1 MAGGFGQ
8 MRSSDRDRDSA
19 QAILQSAYA
28 DGRLSREEFD
38 DRSGRVMASQTYAEL
53 QSLTAD
59 LPGRLPFLPPPPPAM
74 MPMPQAP
81 PVGQFGYMPIQQP
94 RTNSLAVGSLICGI
108 GQIFVWT
115 PASIAAVIMGH
126 IARRQI
132 KQSGETGD
140 GMAVAGLVLGW
151 IGIALTVLFVLILV
165 LAVAATS
172 HSTGTSIHV
181 DPGP

>member
-28 DGRLSREEFD
+28 DGRLTREEFD
-38 DRSGRVMASQTYAEL
+38 DRCSRVMASQTYDEL
-53 QSLTAD
+53 RTLTAD
-59 LPGRLPFLPPPPPAM
+59 LPGRLPFMQPPPVP
-74 MPMPQAP
+74 MPMAP
-81 PVGQFGYMPIQQP
+81 YGYMPVAQP
-94 RTNSLAVGSLICGI
+94 QRTNSLAVGSLICGI

-132 KQSGETGD
+132 KQNGESGD

-151 IGIALTVLFVLILV
+151 IGIALTLLFVFIIIV
-165 LAVAATS
+165 AVAATS
-172 HSTGTSIHV
+172 HTGTTIQV
-181 DPGP
+181 KPGP

>member
-19 QAILQSAYA
+19 QAILQTAYA
-28 DGRLSREEFD
+28 DGRLTREEFD
-38 DRSGRVMASQTYAEL
+38 DRCSRVMASQTYDEL
-53 QSLTAD
+53 RALTAD
-59 LPGRLPFLPPPPPAM
+59 LPGRLPFMQPPPVP
-74 MPMPQAP
+74 MPMPPMAP
-81 PVGQFGYMPIQQP
+81 YGYMPLAHPQ

-126 IARRQI
+126 AARRQI
-132 KQSGETGD
+132 RQNGESGD

-151 IGIALTVLFVLILV
+151 IGIALTLLFLLIIIV
-165 LAVAATS
+165 AVAATS
-172 HSTGTSIHV
+172 HTGGQVVSPT
-181 DPGP
+181 P

>member
-1 MAGGFGQ
+1 MLMAGGFGQ

-38 DRSGRVMASQTYAEL
+38 DRCSRVMNSQTYDEL
-53 QSLTAD
+53 RALTAD
-59 LPGRLPFLPPPPPAM
+59 LPGRLPFMPPVP
-74 MPMPQAP
+74 MPMPPPMAP
-81 PVGQFGYMPIQQP
+81 YGYMPVAHPQ

-115 PASIAAVIMGH
+115 PASIAAVVMGH

-132 KQSGETGD
+132 KQTGESGD

-151 IGIALTVLFVLILV
+151 IGIALTLLFVFIIIV
-165 LAVAATS
+165 AVAA
-172 HSTGTSIHV
+172 GTHGSAISAH
-181 DPGP
+181 PGG

>member
-1 MAGGFGQ
+1 MLMAGGFGQ

-28 DGRLSREEFD
+28 DGRLTKEEFD
-38 DRSGRVMASQTYAEL
+38 DRCSRVMSSQTYDEL
-53 QSLTAD
+53 RTLTAD
-59 LPGRLPFLPPPPPAM
+59 LPGRLPFAPPPVP
-74 MPMPQAP
+74 MPMPPPMAP
-81 PVGQFGYMPIQQP
+81 YGYMPVAQP
-94 RTNSLAVGSLICGI
+94 QRTNSLAVGSLICGI

-132 KQSGETGD
+132 KQNGETGD

-151 IGIALTVLFVLILV
+151 IGIALSLLFLFIIIV
-165 LAVAATS
+165 AVAAGT
-172 HSTGTSIHV
+172 HAGTSIKV
-181 DPGP
+181 GPGP

>member
-1 MAGGFGQ
+1 MLMAGGFGQ

-28 DGRLSREEFD
+28 DGRLTREEFD
-38 DRSGRVMASQTYAEL
+38 DRCSRVMASQTYDDLRA
-53 QSLTAD
+53 LTAD
-59 LPGRLPFLPPPPPAM
+59 LPGRLPFMQPPPVP
-74 MPMPQAP
+74 MPMAP
-81 PVGQFGYMPIQQP
+81 PVAPYGYMPVPQQ

-132 KQSGETGD
+132 KQNGESGD

-151 IGIALTVLFVLILV
+151 IGIALTLLFVFIIIV
-165 LAVAATS
+165 AVAA
-172 HSTGTSIHV
+172 GTHGGATMHAKPI
-181 DPGP
+181 P

>member
-1 MAGGFGQ
+1 MLMAGGFGQ

-28 DGRLSREEFD
+28 DGRLTREEFD
-38 DRSGRVMASQTYAEL
+38 DRCSRVMSSQTYSEL
-53 QSLTAD
+53 QALTAD
-59 LPGRLPFLPPPPPAM
+59 LPGRLPFAPPPVP
-74 MPMPQAP
+74 MPMPP
-81 PVGQFGYMPIQQP
+81 PVAPYGYMPVAHPQ

-132 KQSGETGD
+132 RQTGEAGD

-151 IGIALTVLFVLILV
+151 IGIALTLLFVFIIIV
-165 LAVAATS
+165 AVAAGT
-172 HSTGTSIHV
+172 HAGTSFEV
-181 DPGP
+181 KPVP